1 MKAPPFEY
9 FRPTTV
15 TEAIE
20 VLATQENAKLLA
32 GGQSLMSMLNLRYLF
47 PDVLV
52 DINRIPELAGITVS
66 AGKARIGAMTRQR
79 TIEIDAALKQ
89 SAPIFAEAVKLLGH
103 RQTRNRGTI
112 GGSLCHLD
120 PAAELPALAL
130 LYDASVEVAGVAG
143 ARRKIPIDSFIAGF
157 MMPNIEP
164 NEIVTAMELPLWKPG
179 HGYAFHEFARRH
191 GDFALASAACL
202 VEKRGDGV
210 IDRIAIAIGGVG
222 SVPQRLR
229 SAEAVLVG
237 TRGDEDALQSALEL
251 CSDLEVLGDF
261 HGSADYRLSVARSM
275 LRKSLKSALSRSSG
289 HGQAA

>member
-9 FRPTTV
+9 FCPATV
-15 TEAIE
+15 SEAIE
-20 VLATQENAKLLA
+20 LLATQENAKVLA
-32 GGQSLMSMLNLRYLF
+32 GGQSLMAMLNLRYLF
-47 PDVLV
+47 PDVLI

-66 AGKARIGAMTRQR
+66 GGKARIGAMTRQH
-79 TIEIDAALKQ
+79 TIELDAALKQ
-89 SAPIFAEAVKLLGH
+89 SAPILCEAIKLLGH

-120 PAAELPALAL
+120 PAAELPTLAL
-130 LYDASVEVAGVAG
+130 LFDAAVEVTGSG
-143 ARRKIPIDSFIAGF
+143 GTRRNIPIGDFIAGF

-164 NEIVTAMELPLWKPG
+164 HEIVTAVELPLWKPG

-202 VEKRGDGV
+202 AERRSDGT
-210 IDRIAIAIGGVG
+210 IDRVAIAIGGVG

-229 SAEAVLVG
+229 SAEAVLIG
-237 TRGDEDALQSALEL
+237 TRGDEDAIQRALEL
-251 CSDLEVLGDF
+251 CADLEVLGDF

-275 LRKSLKSALSRSSG
+275 LKKSLRSGLSRSSG
-289 HGQAA
+289 HGHAA